1 MKVYVDLLFILNVW
15 IDFLLLLT
23 VSYVLKKFTS
33 IRRILCASFVGGI
46 STIFLF
52 LNVSSTILALLK
64 VLICSLMLLISF
76 SFNSLKS
83 FIENIIYFYLVSII
97 LAGVIYLVRNNYNI
111 NNFFNN
117 FLLLIVTTPIILYV
131 YYRKT
136 KKLNNHYN
144 NLYNVELY
152 YLGNIYKFTAFLDT
166 GNRLYDQYK
175 RRPIIL
181 VNTDKI
187 SFDYSKGILVPFKT
201 ADGKTVLRCLIAD
214 KIVIDNKVTKQNV
227 VFGLVSEKFN
237 IEEVNMLL
245 HSDLLGG

>member
-83 FIENIIYFYLVSII
+83 FIENIIYFYLVSTI

-117 FLLLIVTTPIILYV
+117 FLLLVVTTPIILYV

-144 NLYNVELY
+144 NLYNVDLY

>member
-144 NLYNVELY
+144 NLYNQL
-152 YLGNIYKFTAFLDT
+152 FL
-166 GNRLYDQYK
+166 LFQSK
-175 RRPIIL
+175 
-181 VNTDKI
+181 
-187 SFDYSKGILVPFKT
+187 SFLSLF
-201 ADGKTVLRCLIAD
+201 L
-214 KIVIDNKVTKQNV
+214 
-227 VFGLVSEKFN
+227 
-237 IEEVNMLL
+237 LL
-245 HSDLLGG
+245 HTYLTQQLF

>member
-23 VSYVLKKFTS
+23 VSYVLKKITS